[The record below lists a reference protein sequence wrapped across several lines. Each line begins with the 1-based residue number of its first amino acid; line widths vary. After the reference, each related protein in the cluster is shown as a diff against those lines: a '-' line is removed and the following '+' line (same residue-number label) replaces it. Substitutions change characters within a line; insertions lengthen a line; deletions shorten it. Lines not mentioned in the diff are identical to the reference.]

1 MRKIIVPTDFS
12 ENARRALNYAI
23 MVANATSAAL
33 HIVHT
38 VHTRGSAGHF
48 LSIDDIVM
56 KERAEE
62 LEELLKAIKPQLDAA
77 VMLSSSVKQGYVVDA
92 ILAEAEKVGADT
104 IVMGTQGASGLRRW
118 LLGSTTVDLLK
129 NTNLPVL
136 AVPNEFQSTELSRV
150 ALAVDAAR
158 LKDVAVL
165 QPLILLAQKFKID
178 LNLVHISSDDKT
190 NTDIDTML
198 HQHLQQLGVNYIA
211 HRIAATDIEQAIKD
225 FVKTHKINML
235 CVLNQSEKRSWFE
248 NLFHLSITK
257 EMAYESEVPLLVL
270 SLPAAV

>member
-33 HIVHT
+33 HVVHT

-56 KERAEE
+56 KERGEE
-62 LEELLKAIKPQLDAA
+62 LEELLKAIKPQLDDA

-129 NTNLPVL
+129 STTLPVL
-136 AVPNEFQSTELSRV
+136 AVPNEFDSTELSRV

-158 LKDVAVL
+158 LKDVSVL

-178 LNLVHISSDDKT
+178 LNLVHISSDDKI

-270 SLPAAV
+270 SLPATA

>member
-23 MVANATSAAL
+23 MVANATNAAL
-33 HIVHT
+33 HVVHT

-56 KERAEE
+56 KERGEE
-62 LEELLKAIKPQLDAA
+62 LEELLKAIKPQLDDA

-129 NTNLPVL
+129 STTLPVM
-136 AVPNEFQSTELSRV
+136 AVPNEFESTELSRI

-158 LKDVAVL
+158 LKDVSVL

-178 LNLVHISSDDKT
+178 LNLVHISSDDKI
-190 NTDIDTML
+190 NTDIDTLL
-198 HQHLQQLGVNYIA
+198 HQHLQQLGINYIA

-270 SLPAAV
+270 SLPATA

>member
-12 ENARRALNYAI
+12 ENARRALDYAI
-23 MVANATSAAL
+23 MVANATSSAL
-33 HIVHT
+33 HIIHT

-56 KERAEE
+56 KERTEE
-62 LEELLKAIKPQLDAA
+62 LDELLKTIKPSLDPA

-92 ILAEAEKVGADT
+92 ILAEAEKIGADT

-136 AVPNEFQSTELSRV
+136 AIPNEFNSTELSRM

-158 LKDVAVL
+158 LKDVSVL

-178 LNLVHISSDDKT
+178 LNLVHISNDDKT
-190 NTDIDTML
+190 NTDIDTLL
-198 HQHLQQLGVNYIA
+198 HEHLHQLGVNYVA

>member
-33 HIVHT
+33 HVVHT

-56 KERAEE
+56 KERGEE
-62 LEELLKAIKPQLDAA
+62 LEELLKAIKPQLDDA

-92 ILAEAEKVGADT
+92 ILAEGEKVGADT

-129 NTNLPVL
+129 STTLPVM
-136 AVPNEFQSTELSRV
+136 AVPNEFESTELSRI

-158 LKDVAVL
+158 LKDVSVL

-178 LNLVHISSDDKT
+178 LNLVHISSDDKI
-190 NTDIDTML
+190 NTDIDTLL
-198 HQHLQQLGVNYIA
+198 HQHLQQLGINYIA

-270 SLPAAV
+270 SLPATV

>member
-12 ENARRALNYAI
+12 DNARRALNYAI

-33 HIVHT
+33 HVVHT

-56 KERAEE
+56 KERGEE
-62 LEELLKAIKPQLDAA
+62 LEELLKAIKPQLDDA

-92 ILAEAEKVGADT
+92 ILAEAEKVDADT

-129 NTNLPVL
+129 STTLPVL
-136 AVPNEFQSTELSRV
+136 AVPNEFDSTELSRV

-158 LKDVAVL
+158 LKDVSVL

-178 LNLVHISSDDKT
+178 LNLVHISSDDKI
-190 NTDIDTML
+190 NTDIDTLL

-270 SLPAAV
+270 SLPATA

>member
-178 LNLVHISSDDKT
+178 LNLVHISSDDKI